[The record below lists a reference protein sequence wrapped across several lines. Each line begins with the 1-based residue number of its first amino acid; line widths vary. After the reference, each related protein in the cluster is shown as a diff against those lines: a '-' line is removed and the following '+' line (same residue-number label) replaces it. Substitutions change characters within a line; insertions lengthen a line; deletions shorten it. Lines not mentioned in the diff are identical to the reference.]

1 MKKRVLLAE
10 DDDDLR
16 NVLSQYME
24 VFDFTVTSVRDGVE
38 ALEMFNKGK
47 FELCVLDVMMPRL
60 DGFTLAEQ
68 MIEINPNVPFIFL
81 TARTLKEYKIKGLKL
96 GADDYIEKPFEADEL
111 VLRMSNIIKRNSKTE
126 SSLDIED
133 SETISIGNY
142 TLHPKR
148 LILSLDDKEQ
158 KLTKKEVELI
168 SFLVSHQNVV
178 LKREEILNAV
188 WSSSDFFTGRSMD
201 VFISRLRKY
210 FREDPKITLESIRG
224 IGLEFRVS

>member
-24 VFDFTVTSVRDGVE
+24 VFDFAVTSVRDGVE

-81 TARTLKEYKIKGLKL
+81 TARTLKEDKIKGLKL

>member
-38 ALEMFNKGK
+38 ALETFNKSK

-68 MIEINPNVPFIFL
+68 MIEIDPDVPFIFL
-81 TARTLKEYKIKGLKL
+81 TARTLKEDKIKGLKL

-126 SSLDIED
+126 SSLAIED
-133 SETISIGNY
+133 SETIPIGNY

-148 LILSLDDKEQ
+148 LILSLDGKEQ

-210 FREDPKITLESIRG
+210 FRDDPKITLESIRG
-224 IGLEFRVS
+224 VGLEFRVS

>member
-81 TARTLKEYKIKGLKL
+81 TARTLKEDKIKGLKL